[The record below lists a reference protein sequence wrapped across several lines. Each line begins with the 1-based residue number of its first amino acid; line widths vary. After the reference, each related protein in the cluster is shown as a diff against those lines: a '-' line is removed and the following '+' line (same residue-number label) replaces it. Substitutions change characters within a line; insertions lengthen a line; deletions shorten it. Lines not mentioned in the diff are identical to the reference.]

1 MCCFGFGCLLCPHN
15 NCVKSLVSA
24 HNFDTVRRVKT
35 FKTTQL
41 RKYGVQTWTWL
52 CSLKKTLYI
61 LNKCLL
67 CKWRKCI
74 VLSSFKSTFVNYL
87 NTMHFGHVHP
97 ALLLFPQFLPDLPPP
112 LYTYCMSFCKI
123 LFIWTFSW
131 TYLCV
136 PYTCL
141 VCTEIRKGHQVPWV
155 CANRCL
161 QDSTWVLGTK
171 LCLPWEQKVP
181 LTSEPSPQHHP
192 CTPSLLK

>member
-1 MCCFGFGCLLCPHN
+1 MFTALT
-15 NCVKSLVSA
+15 
-24 HNFDTVRRVKT
+24 DRVRRVKT

-41 RKYGVQTWTWL
+41 RKYRVQIWTWL
-52 CSLKKTLYI
+52 CSLTI
-61 LNKCLL
+61 NVLNKCML

-74 VLSSFKSTFVNYL
+74 VLSSFKSTFVNCL

-97 ALLLFPQFLPDLPPP
+97 ALLLFPQSLPDLPRLSIPIVCP
-112 LYTYCMSFCKI
+112 FKKFYLYEHFA
-123 LFIWTFSW
+123 W

-141 VCTEIRKGHQVPWV
+141 VRTEIRKGHQVPWD

-161 QDSTWVLGTK
+161 QDSTWVIESK